1 MRRGYFYIANK
12 THSGKR
18 MGLTFVLNIG
28 NGRLLKLSTLKYICK
43 DNSILVVFTPVSS
56 NEVGILKKHLKR
68 ESLIHKTFDAQ
79 VCELLGE
86 IVSGMLKPDIGAD
99 LVIRELTEKQ
109 NKDYKNFEY
118 KCYDKIYIPGTIPMR
133 RSNEIEVNS
142 HKIKL
147 GDSVFKLFLRFV
159 LELKKKKQ
167 GWVNRYSLGS
177 DSIIADVEKFQI
189 YSNLRMA
196 LQGCLLDKDGQKF
209 IENNGSKQYRISLH
223 PDFIVYDREKLLN
236 HPDSSIQNLARK
248 LSPA

>member
-1 MRRGYFYIANK
+1 MRQGYFYIGNK
-12 THSGKR
+12 IHGGNKI
-18 MGLTFVLNIG
+18 GLIFVLNIG
-28 NGRLLKLSTLKYICK
+28 NGKLLKLSTLKYICK

-56 NEVGILKKHLKR
+56 NEVGILKKHFKQGCLFRK
-68 ESLIHKTFDAQ
+68 SFDTQ
-79 VCELLGE
+79 ICKLLGE
-86 IVSGMLKPDIGAD
+86 IISGMLKPDIGAD

-118 KCYDKIYIPGTIPMR
+118 KCYDKIYIPGTIPMK

-147 GDSVFKLFLRFV
+147 GDSVFKLFLRLV

-196 LQGCLLDKDGQKF
+196 LQGSLLDKDGQKF

-223 PDFIVYDREKLLN
+223 PDFVAYDKEKLLS
-236 HPDSSIQNLARK
+236 HPDSSIQKLARK
-248 LSPA
+248 LTPL